1 MAKLMIFPLPHTGH
15 LNPCLRLADELQRLG
30 HQVVFCCML
39 AAEQAVRAAG
49 FEFVPIFESSLA
61 RDYLV
66 QASTRMGRSRSL
78 LGLLSPLRD
87 SVRSQN
93 AMFQA
98 LLDGELDRTIE
109 RIRPDLILFDERF
122 KYAGPAVHASG
133 IPFLR
138 LHTTVPLHF
147 REHLFG
153 QPVRRPK
160 PVMRVLA
167 KAIHGTLVGLGL
179 HARFEFAFETLLRQ
193 KNLGT
198 PGNNPF
204 HGVGGVNEL
213 MLFPEAFANIAG
225 TAAAARI
232 HHVGPCINQEH
243 REAQPFAWE
252 RLREDRPLIVFS
264 MGTRGY
270 VSKWVPPLLR
280 AMVDVAKQ
288 RPDWQFVM
296 GTGTSAD
303 PATLDGRAP
312 NLIAV
317 QSFPQLPLLRR
328 AAVMVT
334 HAGFN
339 TVKECIWEGV
349 PMVALPLTQDQ
360 PFVARIVDKHGIGVM
375 APPRELGA
383 PGLLAL
389 LDKVL
394 GDPSYKQAV
403 TAMSARFHEAD
414 RPEPLEELVQRMLR
428 QHREVASP
436 TTEVA

>member
-1 MAKLMIFPLPHTGH
+1 MAKLMILPMPHAGH
-15 LNPCLRLADELQRLG
+15 LIPCLRLADELQRLG

-39 AAEQAVRAAG
+39 AAEETVRAAG
-49 FEFVPIFESSLA
+49 FEFVPLFASSLD

-66 QASTRMGRSRSL
+66 RESTGMGRARG
-78 LGLLSPLRD
+78 LGLLAPIRD

-98 LLDGELDRTIE
+98 LLDGEVDRTLADL
-109 RIRPDLILFDERF
+109 RPDLILYDERF
-122 KYAGPAVHASG
+122 RFAGPAIHASG

-147 REHLFG
+147 RTHLFG
-153 QPVRRPK
+153 QPVRKPS
-160 PVMRVLA
+160 PVMRMLGKVV
-167 KAIHGTLVGLGL
+167 HDTLVGLGL
-179 HARFEFAFETLLRQ
+179 HARFEYAWETLLRQ

-198 PGNNPF
+198 SGNNPF
-204 HGVGGVNEL
+204 FGVGGVDEL
-213 MLFPEAFANIAG
+213 MLFPEAFASIAG
-225 TAAAARI
+225 TAAAARV
-232 HHVGPCINQEH
+232 HHAGACINQEH
-243 REAQPFAWE
+243 REEQPFPWE
-252 RLREDRPLIVFS
+252 RLKEDRPLILFS

-288 RPDWQFVM
+288 RPDWQFVL

-303 PATLDGRAP
+303 PATLDGAAP

-317 QSFPQLPLLRR
+317 RSFPQLPLLRR

-334 HAGFN
+334 HSGFN

-360 PFVARIVDKHGIGVM
+360 PFVARIVAKHGLGVM
-375 APPRELGA
+375 APPRKLGA

-389 LDKVL
+389 LDKVS

-403 TAMSARFHEAD
+403 TAMSERFHEAD
-414 RPEPLEELVQRMLR
+414 RPEPLGELIQRMLQQR
-428 QHREVASP
+428 REVNTP